1 MTDSKRDLIVGC
13 VLLLISAVW
22 STTVYQTIPTGAGEG
37 DVGPRA
43 FPLVVGLALGV
54 FALVLVFRQIRPD
67 DPANTNTNTNTGTNT
82 VSEPT
87 SLAGPLL
94 TLAHIVGYGF
104 LMTRVGFVIATFV
117 TVLSVML
124 ICVRERSPLRIGIA
138 SFGITLG
145 CWLLF
150 AKVLG
155 VYLATGSW
163 INLG

>member
-13 VLLLISAVW
+13 ILLLISAVW
-22 STTVYQTIPTGAGEG
+22 STTVYQTIPPGAGEG

-54 FALVLVFRQIRPD
+54 FALFLVFHQFRSD
-67 DPANTNTNTNTGTNT
+67 ASAPAE
-82 VSEPT
+82 SDAADEPV
-87 SLAGPLL
+87 SLAVPLL

-104 LMTRVGFVIATFV
+104 LMTRVGFVLATFV

-124 ICVRERSPLRIGIA
+124 ICVRERSPLRIAIA
-138 SFGITLG
+138 SIGITLG
-145 CWLLF
+145 CWLIF